1 MSAEEPKRRELAREF
16 PGPFALLVLRVLVPG
31 EHREQVTG
39 DLIEE
44 AETLIL
50 PRHGL
55 SAARSWF
62 WWQVGASAWPL
73 LVRHWTREIVRNPQ
87 RWLVAAA
94 IVVMCT
100 LMAIDGGLLTATT
113 PAVVLAAVAIAIP
126 AVAGLLSGNIAV
138 YAAAALVSALLLM
151 TARVLSPMELRWYA
165 IAFMAFIVLLFDWG
179 YEHRSKPSA
188 PGGSGPAAR
197 I

>member
-1 MSAEEPKRRELAREF
+1 MTADRESRRELAPEF
-16 PGPFALLVLRVLVPG
+16 PGAFAFVVLRLLVPG
-31 EHREQVTG
+31 EHRDEVTG

-50 PRHGL
+50 PRHGFA
-55 SAARSWF
+55 AARSWF
-62 WWQVGASAWPL
+62 WWQIAASAWPL

-113 PAVVLAAVAIAIP
+113 PAVVLATVAIAIP

-138 YAAAALVSALLLM
+138 YAVAAVLSALLLM

-165 IAFMAFIVLLFDWG
+165 IAFMAFVVLLFDWG
-179 YEHRSKPSA
+179 YEHRSRPSA
-188 PGGSGPAAR
+188 PGGPGPAAR

>member
-1 MSAEEPKRRELAREF
+1 MTTDRESGRELAPEF
-16 PGPFALLVLRVLVPG
+16 PGPLALVVLRLLVPG
-31 EHREQVTG
+31 EHRDEVTG

-50 PRHGL
+50 PRHGMA
-55 SAARSWF
+55 AARSWF
-62 WWQVGASAWPL
+62 WWQVTASAWPL

-113 PAVVLAAVAIAIP
+113 PAVVLAALAIAIP
-126 AVAGLLSGNIAV
+126 AVAGLLSGNIGV

-151 TARVLSPMELRWYA
+151 TARILSPMELRWYA
-165 IAFMAFIVLLFDWG
+165 IAFMAFVVLLFDWG
-179 YEHRSKPSA
+179 YEHRSRPSA